1 MAPVSKVN
9 PLFCWPEAPSSC
21 SNFWISAAPVLGF
34 MPMHYSLGS
43 PTHNPP
49 HQHWWAAIISLPR
62 IHILAGSSWKASSH
76 LPSSSQN
83 KKKFFF
89 VCLFV
94 FFCCTTWHAG
104 SYFLDLGLNLCPLH
118 WKHGVLTT
126 APQASPFPRSFC
138 LLVCFFR
145 GDFLTLPQTSP
156 AITEDSDVVATL
168 QNIVSPSLSSSLSSR
183 ILPQISVDRQLPT
196 ESVSLPWLFFL
207 LFLGFCPARTCC
219 HSLRFP
225 ELVSSAL
232 PPVPLLLLSIR
243 PG

>member
-1 MAPVSKVN
+1 
-9 PLFCWPEAPSSC
+9 
-21 SNFWISAAPVLGF
+21 

-49 HQHWWAAIISLPR
+49 HQHWWAAIVSLPR

-76 LPSSSQN
+76 LPTSSQN

-89 VCLFV
+89 CLFV
-94 FFCCTTWHAG
+94 CFFCCTTWQAG
-104 SYFLDLGLNLCPLH
+104 SYFLDRGLNLCPLH

-196 ESVSLPWLFFL
+196 ESVSALTLLPFVPW
-207 LFLGFCPARTCC
+207 
-219 HSLRFP
+219 
-225 ELVSSAL
+225 VL
-232 PPVPLLLLSIR
+232 PS
-243 PG
+243 